1 MFPASLGPGSALGEK
16 GEKNRRRRKKNCLQS
31 EPGGSLG
38 GGGGGGKGDGA
49 WRYAFDASDPQS
61 SN

>member
-1 MFPASLGPGSALGEK
+1 MANKVSREVVW
-16 GEKNRRRRKKNCLQS
+16 
-31 EPGGSLG
+31 G
-38 GGGGGGKGDGA
+38 GGGGGGEGGGGKGDGA

>member
-16 GEKNRRRRKKNCLQS
+16 GEKTRRRRKKKNGQQS
-31 EPGGSLG
+31 EPGGSL
-38 GGGGGGKGDGA
+38 GGGGGKGDGA